1 MIDKLDIGYPM
12 KTLNSLT
19 IGARLSAGFGALI
32 VLMLLL
38 AAFALLRIG
47 AIADAVSAQELVRQE
62 KLEPL
67 YVAREALD
75 QTGLAARNAYIFH
88 EREAADK
95 ELDILDRQKDLYLQ
109 ALAQLAPRFA
119 GDPQFDKVSTG
130 LKAMA
135 KELQRPRKFRE
146 AGQMEQ
152 YGSFLVNECS
162 PLRRQIVSDIDTM
175 LKSVQGESNLASE
188 AARAIYSH
196 SLRWIALLAVVSVL
210 VCIVIA
216 TVITRGLLR
225 QLGGEPAYA
234 AAIAGRIAQ
243 GELDI
248 EVVTRSGDDSSLLFA
263 IKTMRDNL
271 AAIVGKVRLG
281 TESIATASTEIASGN
296 RDLSQRTEQQAGS
309 LEEVASSME
318 QLITAVRQNADNARQ
333 ANLLARE
340 ASNVSEQGGKAVA
353 EVVQTMGLI
362 HASSNKIVDII
373 GVIDSIAFQTN
384 ILALNAAVEAAR
396 AGEQGRGFAVV
407 ATEVRSLAQ
416 RSAAA
421 AKEIKV
427 LIDES
432 VQQVDAGSKLV
443 DLAGATMKEIVDSVK
458 RVTDIMSEINLASVE
473 QTAGIEQIN
482 HAVMQMDDVTQQNA
496 ALVEEAAASA
506 SALQQQA
513 ASLAEVVSVFTLG
526 AGAPAAAQ
534 AAMPPRAAPPPR
546 LRAANVVRLAQ
557 AKPQKKIAPTAAAGR
572 TNGGAPAAEQEWE
585 EF

>member
-1 MIDKLDIGYPM
+1 M

-19 IGARLSAGFGALI
+19 IGARLCAGFGALI

-47 AIADAVSAQELVRQE
+47 AIADAVSAQEQVRQE

-95 ELDILDRQKDLYLQ
+95 ELDILDRQRERYMQ

-146 AGQMEQ
+146 TGQMEQ

-216 TVITRGLLR
+216 IVITRGLLR

-248 EVVTRSGDDSSLLFA
+248 EVETRSGDDSSLLFA
-263 IKTMRDNL
+263 IKTMRDKL

-296 RDLSQRTEQQAGS
+296 RDLSLRTEQQAGS

-318 QLITAVRQNADNARQ
+318 QLITTVRQNADNAQQ

-340 ASNVSEQGGKAVA
+340 ASKVSEQGGKAVA

-416 RSAAA
+416 RSSAAA
-421 AKEIKV
+421 REIKV
-427 LIDES
+427 LIDDS
-432 VQQVDAGSKLV
+432 VSKVGTGTVLV
-443 DLAGATMKEIVDSVK
+443 EQAGATMHDVVAGIA
-458 RVTDIMSEINLASVE
+458 RVTGIMAEISHATQE
-473 QTAGIEQIN
+473 QGSGIEQVN
-482 HAVMQMDDVTQQNA
+482 HAIVDMDRVTQQNA
-496 ALVEEAAASA
+496 ALVEQAAAA
-506 SALQQQA
+506 AQELQQQA
-513 ASLAEVVSVFTLG
+513 AQLEQEVGIFKLAH
-526 AGAPAAAQ
+526 APGRVQ
-534 AAMPPRAAPPPR
+534 RPQRAAHAQSVQR
-546 LRAANVVRLAQ
+546 SLRLA
-557 AKPQKKIAPTAAAGR
+557 TR
-572 TNGGAPAAEQEWE
+572 
-585 EF
+585 

>member
-1 MIDKLDIGYPM
+1 M

-95 ELDILDRQKDLYLQ
+95 ELDILDRQKDLYLN

-135 KELQRPRKFRE
+135 QELLRPRKFRE
-146 AGQMEQ
+146 TGQMEQ
-152 YGSFLVNECS
+152 YGSFLVHECS
-162 PLRRQIVSDIDTM
+162 PLRRQIVLDIDTM
-175 LKSVQGESNLASE
+175 LKSVQGESNLASD
-188 AARAIYSH
+188 AARAIDSH
-196 SLRWIALLAVVSVL
+196 ALRWIALLAVISVL

-216 TVITRGLLR
+216 IVITRGLLR

-234 AAIAGRIAQ
+234 AAIAGRIAH

-248 EVVTRSGDDSSLLFA
+248 EVETRSGDDSSLLFA

-318 QLITAVRQNADNARQ
+318 QLITAVRQNADNAQQ

-340 ASNVSEQGGKAVA
+340 ASRVSEQGGKAVA
-353 EVVQTMGLI
+353 EVVQTMDLI

-421 AKEIKV
+421 AREIKV
-427 LIDES
+427 LIDDS
-432 VQQVDAGSKLV
+432 VRKVGTGTVLV
-443 DLAGATMKEIVDSVK
+443 EQAGATMHEVVAGIG
-458 RVTDIMSEINLASVE
+458 RVTGIMAEISLATQE
-473 QTAGIEQIN
+473 QGSGIEQVNRAI
-482 HAVMQMDDVTQQNA
+482 VDMDRVTQQNA
-496 ALVEEAAASA
+496 ALVEQAAAA
-506 SALQQQA
+506 AQELQQQA
-513 ASLAEVVSVFTLG
+513 AQLEQEVGIFKLAH
-526 AGAPAAAQ
+526 APGRVQRPARAQ
-534 AAMPPRAAPPPR
+534 PAQSPQRP
-546 LRAANVVRLAQ
+546 LRLA
-557 AKPQKKIAPTAAAGR
+557 AR
-572 TNGGAPAAEQEWE
+572 
-585 EF
+585 

>member
-1 MIDKLDIGYPM
+1 M
-12 KTLNSLT
+12 KTFNSLT

-47 AIADAVSAQELVRQE
+47 AIADAVSAQEQVRQE

-88 EREAADK
+88 EREAADR
-95 ELDILDRQKDLYLQ
+95 ELDILDRQRERYLN
-109 ALAQLAPRFA
+109 ALAQLAPRFE
-119 GDPQFDKVSTG
+119 GDPQFNKVSTG

-146 AGQMEQ
+146 TGQMEQ

-188 AARAIYSH
+188 TARAIYSH
-196 SLRWIALLAVVSVL
+196 SLRWIALLAVASVL

-216 TVITRGLLR
+216 TVITRGLWR
-225 QLGGEPAYA
+225 QLGGEPADA
-234 AAIAGRIAQ
+234 AAIAERIAH

-248 EVVTRSGDDSSLLFA
+248 EVATRSGDDSSLLFA
-263 IKTMRDNL
+263 IKTMRDKL
-271 AAIVGKVRLG
+271 AAIVGKVRQG

-318 QLITAVRQNADNARQ
+318 QLITAVRQNADNAQQ

-340 ASNVSEQGGKAVA
+340 ASRVSEQGGKAVA

-421 AKEIKV
+421 AREIKL
-427 LIDES
+427 LIDDS
-432 VQQVDAGSKLV
+432 VSKVGTGTVLV
-443 DLAGATMKEIVDSVK
+443 EQAGATMHEVVAGIA
-458 RVTDIMSEINLASVE
+458 RVTGIMAEISHATQE
-473 QTAGIEQIN
+473 QGAGIEQVNRAI
-482 HAVMQMDDVTQQNA
+482 VDMDRVTQQNA
-496 ALVEEAAASA
+496 ALVEQAAAA
-506 SALQQQA
+506 AQELQQQA
-513 ASLAEVVSVFTLG
+513 AQLEQEVGIFKLAHTPASV
-526 AGAPAAAQ
+526 
-534 AAMPPRAAPPPR
+534 PRARQEQSPQ
-546 LRAANVVRLAQ
+546 RALRLA
-557 AKPQKKIAPTAAAGR
+557 TR
-572 TNGGAPAAEQEWE
+572 
-585 EF
+585 

>member
-1 MIDKLDIGYPM
+1 M

-95 ELDILDRQKDLYLQ
+95 ELDILDRQKDRYLN

-135 KELQRPRKFRE
+135 QELLRPLKFRE
-146 AGQMEQ
+146 TGQMEQ
-152 YGSFLVNECS
+152 YGSFLVHECS
-162 PLRRQIVSDIDTM
+162 PLRRQIVGDIDAM
-175 LKSVQGESNLASE
+175 LKSVQGESNLASD

-216 TVITRGLLR
+216 IVITRGLLR

-234 AAIAGRIAQ
+234 AAIAGRIAH

-248 EVVTRSGDDSSLLFA
+248 EVETRSGDDSSLLFA

-318 QLITAVRQNADNARQ
+318 QLITAVRQNADNAQQ

-340 ASNVSEQGGKAVA
+340 ASRVSEQGGKAVA

-384 ILALNAAVEAAR
+384 ILALNAAVGAAR

-421 AKEIKV
+421 AREIKV
-427 LIDES
+427 LIDDS
-432 VQQVDAGSKLV
+432 VRKVGTGTVLV
-443 DLAGATMKEIVDSVK
+443 EQAGATMHEVVAGIG
-458 RVTDIMSEINLASVE
+458 RVTGIMAEISHATQE
-473 QTAGIEQIN
+473 QGYGIEQVNRAI
-482 HAVMQMDDVTQQNA
+482 VDMDRVTQQNA
-496 ALVEEAAASA
+496 ALVEQAAAA
-506 SALQQQA
+506 AQELQQQA
-513 ASLAEVVSVFTLG
+513 AQLEQEVGIFRLAYAPGRTQR
-526 AGAPAAAQ
+526 ATRPQPAPAA
-534 AAMPPRAAPPPR
+534 RR
-546 LRAANVVRLAQ
+546 SLRLA
-557 AKPQKKIAPTAAAGR
+557 
-572 TNGGAPAAEQEWE
+572 NS
-585 EF
+585 